1 VLLITDKEGREDLV
15 GLLAEY
21 QVDLHVPE
29 SGTILHRHSRKGN
42 IDMVKLLLNFDADIE
57 AKDQVSLQRETLTRP
72 LAKLCMHV
80 RVGCIA
86 REDAHVSVCC
96 SMLVPVR
103 VRRAGCPALEGV
115 TACRGRSCRCVAAAD
130 CTPALLDGETSLHK
144 ASGKWHLEVVQALLK
159 AGANI

>member
-1 VLLITDKEGREDLV
+1 MCVFRLEPALFLSRVVK
-15 GLLAEY
+15 
-21 QVDLHVPE
+21 
-29 SGTILHRHSRKGN
+29 GTILHRHSRKGN
-42 IDMVKLLLNFDADIE
+42 IDMVKLLLNFGTDIE

-103 VRRAGCPALEGV
+103 VLRAGCPALEGV
-115 TACRGRSCRCVAAAD
+115 TACLGRSCRCVAAAD
-130 CTPALLDGETSLHK
+130 CTPALLDHQEKVLCFNMHVTD
-144 ASGKWHLEVVQALLK
+144 
-159 AGANI
+159 ANTHVPAPSVHVTAPNMRLPMST